1 MSEFPP
7 LIYVDLIE
15 EKPKSIETRPSW
27 YPEGEKRQAEYQK
40 YLDGFQ
46 PWRIAIKSGDNRK
59 ALFRST
65 ERYFNKADAL
75 HAIQLAFGTGS
86 NVYLRQKEHGDV
98 PLRMAVPNA
107 E

>member
-7 LIYVDLIE
+7 VIYVDLIE
-15 EKPKSIETRPSW
+15 EKPKNIDKRPSW
-27 YPEGEKRQAEYQK
+27 YPAGEKRQAEYQK

-46 PWRIAIKSGDNRK
+46 PWRIAIKSGGNRK

-65 ERYFNKADAL
+65 ERYFNRADAL
-75 HAIQLAFGTGS
+75 HAIELAFGTGS
-86 NVYLRQKEHGDV
+86 NVYLREAEHGNQT
-98 PLRMAVPNA
+98 LRMAVEP